1 MDLNIQSLA
10 NLKKW
15 SRQSRCG
22 LSSAKHNMPT
32 AMSHYDF
39 MIYKT
44 SKSVLIH
51 GKERMEEWKGKKS
64 GREGGRVIPY
74 KRTTNISYSRYL
86 NFQNKVRDSPHPAY
100 WICVVICFQ
109 IVDIGRGQK

>member
-32 AMSHYDF
+32 AMSHYGF

-44 SKSVLIH
+44 SESVLIH

-64 GREGGRVIPY
+64 GGGGG
-74 KRTTNISYSRYL
+74 KRDPI
-86 NFQNKVRDSPHPAY
+86 
-100 WICVVICFQ
+100 
-109 IVDIGRGQK
+109 